1 MRIFARIGGDEG
13 LKKTSHDEDDNVAAS
28 MMVLVA
34 ISGQALAGT
43 TAADARHRAYA
54 STSATAMH
62 AYDAVAPAVAEPNAH
77 RCQGGPKVN
86 D

>member
-1 MRIFARIGGDEG
+1 MT
-13 LKKTSHDEDDNVAAS
+13 KTITLAAS

-43 TAADARHRAYA
+43 AAADAWHRSHASTNPTAMRAYG
-54 STSATAMH
+54 
-62 AYDAVAPAVAEPNAH
+62 AVAPATAEPNAH
-77 RCQGGPKVN
+77 RYHGGPKVN

>member
-1 MRIFARIGGDEG
+1 M
-13 LKKTSHDEDDNVAAS
+13 KTITLAAS

-43 TAADARHRAYA
+43 AAAEAWHRAHA
-54 STSATAMH
+54 SASPTAMH
-62 AYDAVAPAVAEPNAH
+62 AYDAVPATAQPNAH
-77 RCQGGPKVN
+77 RYHGGPKVN

>member
-1 MRIFARIGGDEG
+1 MM
-13 LKKTSHDEDDNVAAS
+13 KTITLAAS

-43 TAADARHRAYA
+43 APDARHRAHA

-62 AYDAVAPAVAEPNAH
+62 AYDAVPATAQPNAH
-77 RCQGGPKVN
+77 RYHGGPKVN

>member
-1 MRIFARIGGDEG
+1 MM
-13 LKKTSHDEDDNVAAS
+13 KTIMLAAS
-28 MMVLVA
+28 MTVLVA

-43 TAADARHRAYA
+43 TAANAAHRAHV
-54 STSATAMH
+54 STSPTAMH

-77 RCQGGPKVN
+77 RYHGGPKVN

>member
-1 MRIFARIGGDEG
+1 M
-13 LKKTSHDEDDNVAAS
+13 KTITLAAS

-43 TAADARHRAYA
+43 APDARHRAHA
-54 STSATAMH
+54 SANPTAMR
-62 AYDAVAPAVAEPNAH
+62 AYDAVAPATAQPNAH
-77 RCQGGPKVN
+77 RYHGGPKVN

>member
-1 MRIFARIGGDEG
+1 MM
-13 LKKTSHDEDDNVAAS
+13 KTIISAAS
-28 MMVLVA
+28 MTVLVA

-43 TAADARHRAYA
+43 TAANAAHRAHA

-62 AYDAVAPAVAEPNAH
+62 AYDAVPATAQPNAH
-77 RCQGGPKVN
+77 RYHGGPKVN

>member
-1 MRIFARIGGDEG
+1 M
-13 LKKTSHDEDDNVAAS
+13 KTITLAAS

-43 TAADARHRAYA
+43 AAADARHHAHA
-54 STSATAMH
+54 SANPTALH
-62 AYDAVAPAVAEPNAH
+62 AYDAVPATAQPNAH
-77 RCQGGPKVN
+77 RYHGGPKVN

>member
-1 MRIFARIGGDEG
+1 
-13 LKKTSHDEDDNVAAS
+13 LAAS

-43 TAADARHRAYA
+43 TAADARHRAHA

-62 AYDAVAPAVAEPNAH
+62 AYDAVVPAVAELNAH
-77 RCQGGPKVN
+77 RYHGGPKVN

>member
-1 MRIFARIGGDEG
+1 MM
-13 LKKTSHDEDDNVAAS
+13 KTIMSAAS

-43 TAADARHRAYA
+43 TAANAAHRAHA
-54 STSATAMH
+54 STSATAIH
-62 AYDAVAPAVAEPNAH
+62 AYDAVPATATTEPNAH
-77 RCQGGPKVN
+77 RYHGGPKVN

>member
-1 MRIFARIGGDEG
+1 MT
-13 LKKTSHDEDDNVAAS
+13 KTITLAAS

-43 TAADARHRAYA
+43 AGDAWHRSHASTNPTAMRAYG
-54 STSATAMH
+54 
-62 AYDAVAPAVAEPNAH
+62 AVAPATAEPNAH
-77 RCQGGPKVN
+77 RYHGGPKVN

>member
-1 MRIFARIGGDEG
+1 MREKGKRVMM
-13 LKKTSHDEDDNVAAS
+13 KTIALTAS

-43 TAADARHRAYA
+43 TASDARHRAHA
-54 STSATAMH
+54 SANPIAMR
-62 AYDAVAPAVAEPNAH
+62 AYDAVTPATAQPNAH
-77 RCQGGPKVN
+77 RYHGGPKVN

>member
-1 MRIFARIGGDEG
+1 MKDEG
-13 LKKTSHDEDDNVAAS
+13 KRAMKTITLAAS

-43 TAADARHRAYA
+43 TAADAAHRAHA
-54 STSATAMH
+54 SASPTAMH
-62 AYDAVAPAVAEPNAH
+62 AYDAVPATAQPNAH
-77 RCQGGPKVN
+77 RYHGGPKVN

>member
-1 MRIFARIGGDEG
+1 MM
-13 LKKTSHDEDDNVAAS
+13 KTIMSAAS
-28 MMVLVA
+28 MTVLVA

-43 TAADARHRAYA
+43 TAANAAHRAHV
-54 STSATAMH
+54 STGATAMH

-77 RCQGGPKVN
+77 RYHGGPKVN